1 MFFFHCPP
9 FFLPTCAD
17 STCRT
22 LLMRSCL
29 FVLIPQT
36 GSLLFFDVPLTRLAF
51 SSVLTGSSALWF
63 CSTNISSFIT
73 YFWSSGLL
81 VFGLT
86 SRLGLLACVIFCGL
100 IALFGFSF
108 YLEFCSYYFEFKI
121 KLWAFFFAVWCV
133 VQVGTGIGLLVSW
146 EVVGWI
152 SFRLIS
158 HWTDRSAALK
168 QGLLA
173 IFQSSWWLLFWFYI
187 CF

>member
-51 SSVLTGSSALWF
+51 SSVLTGSFALWF
-63 CSTNISSFIT
+63 CSANIFSFIP

-86 SRLGLLACVIFCGL
+86 SHLAPLACVTFCGL
-100 IALFGFSF
+100 ITFGFSF
-108 YLEFCSYYFEFKI
+108 YLEFS
-121 KLWAFFFAVWCV
+121 L
-133 VQVGTGIGLLVSW
+133 
-146 EVVGWI
+146 
-152 SFRLIS
+152 
-158 HWTDRSAALK
+158 
-168 QGLLA
+168 
-173 IFQSSWWLLFWFYI
+173 SSTLLFCQLQVLKVTFVI
-187 CF
+187 